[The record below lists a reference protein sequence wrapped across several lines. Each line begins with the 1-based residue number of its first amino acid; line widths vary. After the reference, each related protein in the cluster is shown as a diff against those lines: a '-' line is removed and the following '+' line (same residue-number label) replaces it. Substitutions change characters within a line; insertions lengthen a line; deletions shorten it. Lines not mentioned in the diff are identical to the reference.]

1 MARPISITKEKI
13 LTSALDVVRKGGIEA
28 LTSRNLTSALGCG
41 VNPIFSA
48 FGSMKGVVEA
58 VRLEARRLFNERVG
72 IGLQQNPPF
81 KGLGM
86 AFLWFAMD
94 EPELYKLIMEGV
106 TSATS
111 LEDYIDTHIGFKQ
124 ESIDAISK
132 SFNIDEKDAEMIYYQ
147 MFIIGLGLAHICV
160 EGRAPLNIAKF
171 SEILGKNVRAF
182 LMIIRAGKDERES
195 FIPSN
200 GTGPEGDVDSYL
212 IMHALTEQNHLLRE
226 LRANPRY
233 VQDSEWAEME
243 RVLLNSFSITPESL
257 KEQNPNLTNG
267 DIRLIILNN
276 LRFSVAEQAILLG
289 ISPASVTKARQ
300 RLKGRLKGYK

>member
-182 LMIIRAGKDERES
+182 LMVIRAGKDERES

-200 GTGPEGDVDSYL
+200 GAGPEGDVDSYL

-243 RVLLNSFSITPESL
+243 RVLRNSFSITPESL

>member
-132 SFNIDEKDAEMIYYQ
+132 SFNIDKKDAEMIYYQ

-182 LMIIRAGKDERES
+182 LMVIRAGKDERES

-200 GTGPEGDVDSYL
+200 GAGPEGDVDSYL
-212 IMHALTEQNHLLRE
+212 IMHTLTEQNHLLRE

-243 RVLLNSFSITPESL
+243 RVLRNSFSITPESL
-257 KEQNPNLTNG
+257 KEQHPNLTNG

-276 LRFSVAEQAILLG
+276 LRFSVAEQALLLG

>member
-132 SFNIDEKDAEMIYYQ
+132 SFNIDKKDAEMIYYQ

-182 LMIIRAGKDERES
+182 LMVIRAGKDERES

-200 GTGPEGDVDSYL
+200 GAGPEGDVDSYL

-243 RVLLNSFSITPESL
+243 RVLRNSFSITPESL

-276 LRFSVAEQAILLG
+276 LRFSVAEQALLLG